1 MGCIDNL
8 LIDKA
13 VLEDAQFSRK
23 KPSFTWIDVKKVF
36 DSIDQNWLNFCL
48 QIHRIPTK
56 MAQFISNTIK
66 HWKIT
71 LGVKTAISKEYVR
84 SIKI

>member
-23 KPSFTWIDVKKVF
+23 KLLCTWIDVKKVF

-48 QIHRIPTK
+48 QIHSILTK
-56 MAQFISNTIK
+56 IAQFITGTHQMEPARILSQSLALLTWDI
-66 HWKIT
+66 
-71 LGVKTAISKEYVR
+71 
-84 SIKI
+84 